1 MNDATT
7 RDVVIAGRRT
17 SVRMEQPFW
26 MALDAI
32 TDREDVPLN
41 VLLTRIERSL
51 PVDGNMSS
59 AVRVF
64 ALSYFFA
71 LAQHEIPPRLPAVG
85 TGMTKPWPRG

>member
-1 MNDATT
+1 
-7 RDVVIAGRRT
+7 
-17 SVRMEQPFW
+17 VRMEQPFW

-41 VLLTRIERSL
+41 VLLTRIGRSL
-51 PVDGNMSS
+51 PADGNMSS

-85 TGMTKPWPRG
+85 TGMTKPWSRS